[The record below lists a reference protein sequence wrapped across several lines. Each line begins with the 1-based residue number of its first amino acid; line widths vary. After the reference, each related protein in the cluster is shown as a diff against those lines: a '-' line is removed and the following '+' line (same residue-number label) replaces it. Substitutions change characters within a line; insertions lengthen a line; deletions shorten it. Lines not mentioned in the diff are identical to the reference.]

1 MTTEEISI
9 YKNQIIE
16 GKNTNLRIASE
27 NDGAFILELRLNPL
41 LNKFIGETDPN
52 LEKQQQWIKKSFVNT
67 KIFISL

>member
-52 LEKQQQWIKKSFVNT
+52 LEKQQQWIKK
-67 KIFISL
+67 

>member
-52 LEKQQQWIKKSFVNT
+52 
-67 KIFISL
+67 